1 MGRLG
6 GPAAAAALAQA
17 VIAGQW
23 QAVRFVPHDQTC
35 ALCWD
40 RIPKGSPGSSTGS
53 RGTKAW
59 FLPAA
64 RLSCALSGRVI
75 LGPGL
80 WECLECHD
88 ERTRAELAAFP
99 LTGPAAPG

>member
-1 MGRLG
+1 
-6 GPAAAAALAQA
+6 

-23 QAVRFVPHDQTC
+23 QAVRFVHQDQTC

-40 RIPKGSPGSSTGS
+40 RIAKGSPGSSTGS
-53 RGTKAW
+53 RGTRAW

-64 RLSCALSGRVI
+64 RLTCAITGRVI

-80 WECLECHD
+80 WECLPCHD
-88 ERTRAELAAFP
+88 ELTRAELA
-99 LTGPAAPG
+99 G